1 MTGIIIAGGKSSR
14 MGKDKAVLNSSV
26 ERIHQHLR
34 DIGCSTI
41 IIMCGTEDRME
52 MFEGNCVP
60 DSKDNLAQSLIEIIE
75 NIDDEIQLVPCD
87 AYLADAG
94 FLRNISGVPVDD
106 MGSRQPLL
114 ARLAKGFVPNYSDKI
129 SEVFSEVISCEGGL
143 KARNFNT
150 PKEFKEIQSLLQQV
164 DQSL

>member
-1 MTGIIIAGGKSSR
+1 
-14 MGKDKAVLNSSV
+14 
-26 ERIHQHLR
+26 
-34 DIGCSTI
+34 
-41 IIMCGTEDRME
+41 ME

-87 AYLADAG
+87 AYLVDAG
-94 FLRNISGVPVDD
+94 FLSNVSGVPIDD

-114 ARLAKGFVPNYSDKI
+114 ARLEKGFVPKYSNKI
-129 SEVFSEVISCEGGL
+129 SEVFSEVGSCEGGL
-143 KARNFNT
+143 KARNCNT
-150 PKEFKEIQSLLQQV
+150 PEEFKEIQSLLQQV

>member
-26 ERIHQHLR
+26 ARIHQHLT
-34 DIGCSTI
+34 DIGCSNI
-41 IIMCGTEDRME
+41 ITMCGTEERME

-60 DSKDNLAQSLIEIIE
+60 DSKDNLARSLIEIIE

-87 AYLADAG
+87 AYLVDAV
-94 FLRNISGVPVDD
+94 FLSNISGVPVDD
-106 MGSRQPLL
+106 KGSRQPLL

-129 SEVFSEVISCEGGL
+129 SEVFSEVESCEGGL

-150 PKEFKEIQSLLQQV
+150 SEEFKEIESLLQQV